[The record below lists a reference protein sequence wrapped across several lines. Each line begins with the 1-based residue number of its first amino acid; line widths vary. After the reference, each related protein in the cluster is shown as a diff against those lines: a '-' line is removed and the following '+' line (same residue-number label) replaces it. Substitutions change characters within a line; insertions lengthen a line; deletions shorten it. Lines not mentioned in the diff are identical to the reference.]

1 MKTRTLLKAITLT
14 MGLVVGFVPTAVSAK
29 TLNAA
34 VGLGPKNSTVI
45 SYQKFAD
52 YVAENSDLDIK
63 VFSMSLLNL
72 KETPPGIRDGL
83 ADLGFVLPVYFP
95 AEYSESNL
103 AANLSMLSTSGTQ
116 VDAPGA
122 AMAGAMTEYILNC
135 PDCLAEYK
143 AQKQVYLGSV
153 ASASYMMLCNKPI
166 QSLDDFKGSKL
177 RSGAANFTR
186 WAESLGAISVSI
198 PSNDMYEALSQ
209 GVVDCVMAAVSELTN
224 NSLFDVTKYVVR
236 RVPGG
241 VFAGA
246 ATSNFNVDVWR
257 ELTDEQRAVILKGA
271 ARMQAE
277 MTLAYYSL
285 SQDDMKAAPDKGIE
299 VVDPSANVVAAS
311 DAFIQ
316 SDLKI
321 IEQQFTTDYGVENA
335 STKIA
340 EVSRLVDK
348 WKGLTAAYADDPDG
362 LGEVYWN
369 EIFSKIDPKTFG
381 ME

>member
-1 MKTRTLLKAITLT
+1 MKMRSLLKVPAMSL
-14 MGLVVGFVPTAVSAK
+14 GLVIGLGTIAANAE

-34 VGLGPKNSTVI
+34 VGLGPKNSTII

-52 YVAENSDLDIK
+52 YVAEHSDLEIK

-103 AANLSMLSTSGTQ
+103 AANLSMLSTAGTQ
-116 VDAPGA
+116 IDAPGA

-135 PDCLAEYK
+135 ADCLDEFK
-143 AQKQVYLGSV
+143 TQRQVYLGSV
-153 ASASYMMLCNKPI
+153 ASASYMLLCNKPI
-166 QSLDDFKGSKL
+166 QTLDDFKGSKL

-246 ATSNFNVDVWR
+246 ATSNFNVDVWQG
-257 ELTDEQRAVILKGA
+257 LTDEQRAVILRGA
-271 ARMQAE
+271 ADMQAE
-277 MTLAYYSL
+277 MTLAYYAL
-285 SQDDMKAAPDKGIE
+285 AQDDMTAAPGRGIE
-299 VVDPSANVVAAS
+299 VIDPADEVIAAS

-316 SDLKI
+316 DDLKV
-321 IEQQFTTDYGVENA
+321 IEQEFTATYGVQNTQA
-335 STKIA
+335 KIA
-340 EVSRLVDK
+340 EVSRLVEK
-348 WKGLTAAYADDPDG
+348 WKDLTADYAHDPEG

-369 EIFSKIDPKTFG
+369 EIFSKMDPKTFG
-381 ME
+381 MK

>member
-1 MKTRTLLKAITLT
+1 MKMRSLLKVPAMSL
-14 MGLVVGFVPTAVSAK
+14 GLVIGLGTIAANAE

-34 VGLGPKNSTVI
+34 VGLGPKNSTII

-52 YVAENSDLDIK
+52 YVAEHSDLEIK

-103 AANLSMLSTSGTQ
+103 AANLSMLSTAGTQ
-116 VDAPGA
+116 IDAPGA

-135 PDCLAEYK
+135 ADCLDEFK
-143 AQKQVYLGSV
+143 TQRQVYLGSV
-153 ASASYMMLCNKPI
+153 ASASYMLLCNKPI
-166 QSLDDFKGSKL
+166 QTLDDFKGSKL

-246 ATSNFNVDVWR
+246 ATSNFNVDVWQ
-257 ELTDEQRAVILKGA
+257 ELTDEQRAVILRGA
-271 ARMQAE
+271 ADMQAE
-277 MTLAYYSL
+277 MTLAYYAL
-285 SQDDMKAAPDKGIE
+285 AQDDMTAAPGRGIE
-299 VVDPSANVVAAS
+299 VIDPADEVIAAS

-316 SDLKI
+316 DDLKV
-321 IEQQFTTDYGVENA
+321 IEQEFTATYGVQNTQA
-335 STKIA
+335 KIT
-340 EVSRLVDK
+340 EVSRLVEK
-348 WKGLTAAYADDPDG
+348 WKGLTADYANDPEG

-369 EIFSKIDPKTFG
+369 EIFSKMDPKTFG

>member
-1 MKTRTLLKAITLT
+1 MKIRSLLKVSALSL
-14 MGLVVGFVPTAVSAK
+14 GLVVGLGCLAANAE

-52 YVAENSDLDIK
+52 YVAEHSDLEIK

-135 PDCLAEYK
+135 PDCLDEYK
-143 AQKQVYLGSV
+143 AQNQVYLGSV
-153 ASASYMMLCNKPI
+153 ASAPYVMLCNRSI
-166 QSLDDFKGSKL
+166 QSLEDFKGSKL

-186 WAESLGAISVSI
+186 WAENLGAISVSI

-257 ELTDEQRAVILKGA
+257 GLTDEQRAVILRGVA
-271 ARMQAE
+271 DMQAE
-277 MTLAYYSL
+277 MTLAYQAL
-285 SQDDMKAAPDKGIE
+285 SHKDMTAAPGRGIE
-299 VVDPSANVVAAS
+299 LVDPSDQVIAAS

-316 SDLKI
+316 DDLKV
-321 IEQQFTTDYGVENA
+321 IEREFTDKYGVLGTQA
-335 STKIA
+335 KIT
-340 EVSRLVDK
+340 EVSRLVEK
-348 WKGLTAAYADDPDG
+348 WKGLTARYATDPEG

-369 EIFSKIDPKTFG
+369 EIFSKMDPKTFG